1 MSDPS
6 LLVGIWN
13 YMFAVV
19 WQWWGIIALVLGLMR
34 VAPMVFPASM
44 GWVEWLQRE
53 RQVFLSLAIALFV
66 IANFQL
72 YDQCQREIRAL
83 KWSPFDASKLD
94 ISKLPTSPEGLH
106 PGQVWN
112 NGGVISI
119 AQ

>member
-19 WQWWGIIALVLGLMR
+19 WQWWGIVALVLGLMR

-53 RQVFLSLAIALFV
+53 RQVFLLLAIALFV

-106 PGQVWN
+106 PGQV
-112 NGGVISI
+112 
-119 AQ
+119 